1 MGRGTCGR
9 KGVWLLGKFQL
20 VLDLGS
26 DDMGKCTL
34 GKPTLMYTD
43 DLCLFLYVCYTSM
56 KTCPQKQS
64 KNRWPERR
72 RLNQSLRLCNRLK
85 ESRTKLGGGGEEQD
99 TGQRWSQGFS
109 TLTGPWNVRLNIT
122 ISFISATKKE
132 EPCSNYKKYHLKNE

>member
-34 GKPTLMYTD
+34 GKSTLMYTD
-43 DLCLFLYVCYTSM
+43 DLCFFLYVCYTSM

-64 KNRWPERR
+64 KNRWPEGEGWISPWGSATDSKRAG
-72 RLNQSLRLCNRLK
+72 QSW
-85 ESRTKLGGGGEEQD
+85 GGGGEEQD